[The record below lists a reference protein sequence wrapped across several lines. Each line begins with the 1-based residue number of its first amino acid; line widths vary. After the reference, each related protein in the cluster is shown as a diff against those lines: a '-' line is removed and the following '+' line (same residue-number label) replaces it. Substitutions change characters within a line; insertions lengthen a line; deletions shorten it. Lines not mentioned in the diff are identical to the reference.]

1 MGQAATAKAA
11 PINPIVEPSAG
22 LEDGKATEELRK
34 VMVERQ
40 LRPFD
45 VTDLP
50 VLQRFFDVPREFFL
64 PPELKPIA
72 YSDLAIPGRG
82 TIGAASRA
90 IPAPLVLA
98 RFLQKAEIRPTH
110 RVLDVAGGAGYSAAL
125 LSGLAGEVVALE
137 SEPEL
142 AALARANLAKVGAT
156 QVRVEC
162 GPLEKGV
169 PAAAPFDVIL
179 IHGAVEGGLDAL
191 FEQLTPNG
199 HLLAY
204 KKLEQELRN
213 EGGVV
218 RAFRWQA
225 RWRARPVRR
234 DGAFARSVRERAR
247 VCVLGSSPR
256 REPRPRGV
264 RIREFDDG
272 DLSPSQGVILFTR
285 RCVVLGCDVEVRTY
299 A

>member
-1 MGQAATAKAA
+1 MAQAATAKAA
-11 PINPIVEPSAG
+11 PAHPTIDSSAG
-22 LEDGKATEELRK
+22 LEAGKATAELRK

-50 VLQRFFDVPREFFL
+50 VLQRFLGVPRELFL
-64 PPELKPIA
+64 PPELTAIA

-82 TIGAASRA
+82 PAGVASRA

-98 RFLQKAEIRPTH
+98 RLLQSAEIRPAH
-110 RVLDVAGGAGYSAAL
+110 RVLDVAGGSGYSAAL

-137 SEPEL
+137 SDPEL
-142 AALARANLAKVGAT
+142 AALARANLARIGAT

-179 IHGAVEGGLDAL
+179 IHGAVEDGLDAL
-191 FEQLTPNG
+191 FEQLAPNG

-204 KKLEQELRN
+204 KKLEEDT
-213 EGGVV
+213 GMKVV
-218 RAFRWQA
+218 RFE
-225 RWRARPVRR
+225 
-234 DGAFARSVRERAR
+234 RSGGKPAGERA
-247 VCVLGSSPR
+247 L
-256 REPRPRGV
+256 
-264 RIREFDDG
+264 FDATAPLLAPFAKAPG
-272 DLSPSQGVILFTR
+272 F
-285 RCVVLGCDVEVRTY
+285 
-299 A
+299 AF

>member
-11 PINPIVEPSAG
+11 SINPIVEPSAG

-98 RFLQKAEIRPTH
+98 RLLQKAEIRPTH

-125 LSGLAGEVVALE
+125 LSGLR
-137 SEPEL
+137 
-142 AALARANLAKVGAT
+142 ARWSRSKAS
-156 QVRVEC
+156 
-162 GPLEKGV
+162 
-169 PAAAPFDVIL
+169 
-179 IHGAVEGGLDAL
+179 
-191 FEQLTPNG
+191 PNS
-199 HLLAY
+199 
-204 KKLEQELRN
+204 RRS
-213 EGGVV
+213 
-218 RAFRWQA
+218 RARTSPRSARRKCAWNAA
-225 RWRARPVRR
+225 RWRKAFRP
-234 DGAFARSVRERAR
+234 
-247 VCVLGSSPR
+247 PR
-256 REPRPRGV
+256 R
-264 RIREFDDG
+264 
-272 DLSPSQGVILFTR
+272 ST
-285 RCVVLGCDVEVRTY
+285 
-299 A
+299 

>member
-1 MGQAATAKAA
+1 MAQAATAKAA
-11 PINPIVEPSAG
+11 PVNTIVEPSAG

-64 PPELKPIA
+64 PPELKPMA
-72 YSDLAIPGRG
+72 YSDLAISGRG
-82 TIGAASRA
+82 AAGAASRA

-98 RFLQKAEIRPTH
+98 RFLQKAEIRPTQ

-137 SEPEL
+137 NEPEL

-204 KKLEQELRN
+204 KKLDEDSGMKVVWFERS
-213 EGGVV
+213 EGKPAGE
-218 RAFRWQA
+218 RPLFDATAPLLAPFTNAPGFAF
-225 RWRARPVRR
+225 
-234 DGAFARSVRERAR
+234 
-247 VCVLGSSPR
+247 
-256 REPRPRGV
+256 
-264 RIREFDDG
+264 
-272 DLSPSQGVILFTR
+272 
-285 RCVVLGCDVEVRTY
+285 
-299 A
+299 

>member
-1 MGQAATAKAA
+1 MAQAATAEAA
-11 PINPIVEPSAG
+11 PANLTVDPSAG
-22 LEDGKATEELRK
+22 IEAGKATAELRK

-50 VLQRFFDVPREFFL
+50 VLQRFLDVPRELFL
-64 PPELKPIA
+64 PSELTPIA

-82 TIGAASRA
+82 ATGAASRA

-98 RFLQKAEIRPTH
+98 KFLQSGEIRPTS

-142 AALARANLAKVGAT
+142 AALARANLSKVGAT
-156 QVRVEC
+156 RVRVEC

-191 FEQLTPNG
+191 FEQLAPDG

-204 KKLEQELRN
+204 KKLEQDA
-213 EGGVV
+213 GMKVV
-218 RAFRWQA
+218 RFE
-225 RWRARPVRR
+225 
-234 DGAFARSVRERAR
+234 RSAGKPAGERA
-247 VCVLGSSPR
+247 L
-256 REPRPRGV
+256 
-264 RIREFDDG
+264 FDATAPLLAPFAKAPG
-272 DLSPSQGVILFTR
+272 F
-285 RCVVLGCDVEVRTY
+285 
-299 A
+299 AF

>member
-110 RVLDVAGGAGYSAAL
+110 RVLDVAGGAGRAPAGDREVGVSNRL
-125 LSGLAGEVVALE
+125 QVGRQEELAG
-137 SEPEL
+137 
-142 AALARANLAKVGAT
+142 NVGET
-156 QVRVEC
+156 LQHRQVRHVERAQLALHHHLAQVL
-162 GPLEKGV
+162 GRL
-169 PAAAPFDVIL
+169 
-179 IHGAVEGGLDAL
+179 AVL
-191 FEQLTPNG
+191 
-199 HLLAY
+199 
-204 KKLEQELRN
+204 
-213 EGGVV
+213 
-218 RAFRWQA
+218 QA
-225 RWRARPVRR
+225 R
-234 DGAFARSVRERAR
+234 G
-247 VCVLGSSPR
+247 
-256 REPRPRGV
+256 
-264 RIREFDDG
+264 RIDEGFNGRCFG
-272 DLSPSQGVILFTR
+272 R
-285 RCVVLGCDVEVRTY
+285 RCLSHE
-299 A
+299 

>member
-1 MGQAATAKAA
+1 MAQAATAEAA
-11 PINPIVEPSAG
+11 PANLTVDASAAM
-22 LEDGKATEELRK
+22 EAGKATAELRR

-50 VLQRFFDVPREFFL
+50 VLQRFLDVPRELFL
-64 PPELKPIA
+64 PPELTPIA

-82 TIGAASRA
+82 AAGAASRA

-98 RFLQKAEIRPTH
+98 RFLQCADIRPAL

-156 QVRVEC
+156 HVRVEC
-162 GPLEKGV
+162 GPRETGV
-169 PAAAPFDVIL
+169 SAAAPFDVIL
-179 IHGAVEGGLDAL
+179 IHGAVEDGLDAL
-191 FEQLTPNG
+191 FEQLAPNG

-204 KKLEQELRN
+204 KKLEKDT
-213 EGGVV
+213 GMKVV
-218 RAFRWQA
+218 RFE
-225 RWRARPVRR
+225 
-234 DGAFARSVRERAR
+234 RSERKPAGERA
-247 VCVLGSSPR
+247 L
-256 REPRPRGV
+256 
-264 RIREFDDG
+264 FDATAP
-272 DLSPSQGVILFTR
+272 LLAPFAKAPSF
-285 RCVVLGCDVEVRTY
+285 
-299 A
+299 AF